1 MFNEKFFAGCEP
13 GPEPRGGRM
22 AQMDIESSSSSA
34 AGGRKRSSAAV
45 ERDFS
50 TALLSKRARTTE
62 PEPSRVRAARARTL
76 SASDAL
82 QLPGNCPSPQ
92 LPKPGRGSDTDDEAA
107 HSSDEGGDFE
117 GGDALDFARERALR
131 LSLAQA
137 ARDLLARAARP
148 PPPHL
153 APPAAAGAWAIV
165 PFRPAADPWGCQE
178 AGPGGVADMDLDPE
192 L

>member
-1 MFNEKFFAGCEP
+1 MFIFNQPAKFLR
-13 GPEPRGGRM
+13 GPRASRGRM
-22 AQMDIESSSSSA
+22 AQMDIDSSSSSA

-50 TALLSKRARTTE
+50 PTSSKRARTRE
-62 PEPSRVRAARARTL
+62 PEPSRARAARARTL

-82 QLPGNCPSPQ
+82 QLPGDCPSPQ

-131 LSLAQA
+131 LSLVPM
-137 ARDLLARAARP
+137 ARGLLARAARP